1 MSYRFWIQMGSLFML
16 LGIAVGAFGAHGLK
30 HILSPEMKQVY
41 ETGVQYQ
48 IYHALALF
56 IVAGLVATNS
66 SRSTSWAGYF
76 FIAGILLF
84 SGSLYALSLSGIK
97 KIGWITPVGGLSFL
111 IGWALLLFSAYP

>member
-1 MSYRFWIQMGSLFML
+1 MGSLFML
-16 LGIAVGAFGAHGLK
+16 LGIALGAFGAHGLK

-56 IVAGLVATNS
+56 IVASLVARNLS
-66 SRSTSWAGYF
+66 PWASWSGYF

-84 SGSLYALSLSGIK
+84 SGSLYILSLSGIK
-97 KIGWITPVGGLSFL
+97 KIGWITPIGGLSF
-111 IGWALLLFSAYP
+111 IAGWAFLLFSTYP

>member
-1 MSYRFWIQMGSLFML
+1 MF
-16 LGIAVGAFGAHGLK
+16 LGIALGAFGAHGLK

-56 IVAGLVATNS
+56 IVAGLVVRNP
-66 SRSTSWAGYF
+66 SRGVSWAGYL

-84 SGSLYALSLSGIK
+84 SGSLYSLSLSGIK
-97 KIGWITPVGGLSFL
+97 KIGWITPLGGLSFL
-111 IGWALLLFSAYP
+111 MGWALLLFSAYPK

>member
-1 MSYRFWIQMGSLFML
+1 MGSLFML
-16 LGIAVGAFGAHGLK
+16 LGIALGAFGAHGLK

-56 IVAGLVATNS
+56 IVAGLVARNS
-66 SRSTSWAGYF
+66 SRWASWSGYF

-97 KIGWITPVGGLSFL
+97 KIGWITPVGGLSF
-111 IGWALLLFSAYP
+111 IAGWAFLLFSTYP